1 MRLYKPHEQR
11 GRALRARGVVAVF
24 LGILVM
30 SLFRAQILR
39 SEDWVLQSE
48 SNRLRSLT
56 EPAPRGIIRDRTGKV
71 LADNVPGYS
80 VSVLPAEPDSMVST
94 LERLRE
100 HLRLSDERMDVLVER
115 ARARPGR
122 PLLVSV
128 SVAFDA
134 VSAIQERRVAFPR
147 VLIETRPRRRY
158 LAGPAAAHL
167 VGYVGEINEDEL
179 DSEAFEEAE
188 PGTIVG
194 RAGVENAY
202 EPLLQGRS
210 GTRYVEVDARGRI
223 VGSFLGQ
230 PGASAQPGMDIGL
243 TLDLDLMNWIHEIFP
258 DTMSGSVVAL
268 DVETGGVLALYS
280 APTYDPNVFTGVLN
294 QDVWDGLT
302 EDPKSPLLNRA
313 LMGRYPP
320 GSPWKLATAAIALEA
335 GVIEVDEEMPIACE
349 GSLRYGN
356 GRFNCWDRAG
366 HGPLDLVGA
375 IQHSCNVYFYQVGL
389 RIGLVNLLR
398 EGNRLG
404 FGDRCNVD
412 LPQEVAG
419 VFPQGVEFWEDRF
432 GYRATEGEVI
442 SLVIGQGPNS
452 QTPIKMAQFLLAIA
466 RDGSAPAPTVY
477 QGANGGEAWRLDV
490 SRESLEAIREGLR
503 RVTEEGGTAHMAS
516 LEHFDLMGKTG
527 TAQSGPTT
535 ANHAWFTG
543 MAGPKGADPE
553 IVVVVL
559 VEFGE
564 SGSAVAA
571 PLMAK
576 VADYYLRAKHGIP
589 QDSIQTLGEHIRAGR
604 DSRWGFQGRR

>member
-1 MRLYKPHEQR
+1 MSLYAPAEQR
-11 GRALRARGVVAVF
+11 GKAFRARLVVAAF
-24 LGILVM
+24 IGILVVG
-30 SLFRAQILR
+30 LFRAQILR

-56 EPAPRGIIRDRTGKV
+56 EPAPRGIIRDRNGRV
-71 LADNVPGYS
+71 VADNVPGYS
-80 VSVLPAEPDSMVST
+80 ISILPAEPDSMVAS
-94 LERLRE
+94 LYRLRE
-100 HLRLSDERMDVLVER
+100 HLELSDERLASALEA

-128 SVAFDA
+128 SVPFDA
-134 VSAIQERRVAFPR
+134 VSAIEERRTGFPR

-158 LAGPAAAHL
+158 PAGAAAAHV
-167 VGYVGEINEDEL
+167 VGYVGEINEAEL
-179 DSEAFEEAE
+179 ATEAFTDAE

-202 EPLLQGRS
+202 EHLLQGVA
-210 GTRYVEVDARGRI
+210 GARYVEVDARGRI

-230 PGASAQPGMDIGL
+230 PGTPAEPGMD
-243 TLDLDLMNWIHEIFP
+243 LDLNIDLGLMEWIHQIFP

-280 APTYDPNVFTGVLN
+280 APTYDPNLFTGVLDLDQWN
-294 QDVWDGLT
+294 TLI
-302 EDPKSPLLNRA
+302 EDPGSPLLNRA
-313 LMGRYPP
+313 LMGKYPP

-335 GVIEVDEEMPIACE
+335 GVIQPDELMPIACE

-356 GRFNCWDRAG
+356 RVYRCWDPRG
-366 HGPLDLVGA
+366 HGAVDLVGA

-389 RIGLVNLLR
+389 RIGLANLLR

-404 FGDRCNVD
+404 FGSRCEID
-412 LPQEVAG
+412 LPQEAPG
-419 VFPQGVEFWEDRF
+419 TFPDGVEYWEDQW
-432 GYRATEGEVI
+432 GYRATEGEV
-442 SLVIGQGPNS
+442 LNLALGQGPNS
-452 QTPIKMAQFLLAIA
+452 QTPVKMAQFLLAIA

-477 QGANGGEAWRLDV
+477 QGAVAGEAWRLDV
-490 SRESLEAIREGLR
+490 SRGSLEAIREGLR
-503 RVTEEGGTAHMAS
+503 RVTEVGGTAHMSS

-527 TAQSGPTT
+527 TAQSGGGRRS
-535 ANHAWFTG
+535 HAWFAG
-543 MAGPKGADPE
+543 MAGPKGGDPE
-553 IVVVVL
+553 VVVVAL

-571 PLMAK
+571 PLVAK
-576 VADYYLRAKHGIP
+576 VADRYLRSIHGIP

-604 DSRWGFQGRR
+604 DARWGFRR